1 MNRRD
6 EVMEAG
12 AAPPSLQA
20 LTEAL
25 RRLPGVGPK
34 TAQRMALHLLQ
45 HDRPGADLLGQ
56 ALLKA
61 VSLVQHCSA
70 CNTFTES
77 DLCTVCASHS
87 RDRSQLCV
95 VESPS
100 DLLAVEQSHA
110 YRGLYFVLMGHLSPL
125 DGIGPKDIHLDRLMS
140 RIAQE
145 EVKEVVIATN
155 FTPEGEATAHAIDM
169 LVKSKDFAQAKKV
182 SRLARGVPVGAEL
195 EYIDLGTLAQALRD
209 RKHVD

>member
-1 MNRRD
+1 VSALPANPHAL
-6 EVMEAG
+6 E
-12 AAPPSLQA
+12 S

-45 HDRPGADLLGQ
+45 HDRVGAELLGQ
-56 ALLKA
+56 SLLNA
-61 VSLVQHCSA
+61 VRAIRHCRE
-70 CNTFTES
+70 CNTFTEEEVCS
-77 DLCTVCASHS
+77 ICTHAG

-110 YRGLYFVLMGHLSPL
+110 WRGLYFVLMGRISPL
-125 DGIGPKDIHLDRLMS
+125 EGVGPREIHMDRLLA
-140 RIAQE
+140 RISAD

-155 FTPEGEATAHAIDM
+155 FTPEGEATAHAIESM
-169 LVKSKDFAQAKKV
+169 LKTKGLADQKKV
-182 SRLARGVPVGAEL
+182 SRLARGVPVGGEL
-195 EYIDLGTLAQALRD
+195 EYIDLGTIAQAVRER
-209 RKHVD
+209 RKL